1 MLNWRCQVNSQIINL
16 LFILYLCFYVFLI
29 SITYIKEQFYMLN
42 ARNNSRR
49 PRMPNQL
56 PISTKLYNK
65 LLRLKRLDW
74 GCQINSQQTK
84 KRTEIKKRRISL
96 NQRPFVE
103 DKAQDFGILVASAE
117 LFIAICRHSSGRD
130 SLTFRL
136 AFDNDA
142 IRLED
147 NQAPP

>member
-1 MLNWRCQVNSQIINL
+1 M
-16 LFILYLCFYVFLI
+16 
-29 SITYIKEQFYMLN
+29 
-42 ARNNSRR
+42 
-49 PRMPNQL
+49 
-56 PISTKLYNK
+56 
-65 LLRLKRLDW
+65 KRLDW

-84 KRTEIKKRRISL
+84 KRTEFKKGRISL

-147 NQAPP
+147 DQAPPWYSTIFKTNKYYYQYYIIISIIIFITTTHATIIIIIIIIIYLFWNAPL